1 MRRALSLVWIALSAA
16 VCAASPAVA
25 HPHMFADARLDVT
38 LTPDGKAIESLR
50 HIWRFDDFSSSTML
64 VDLDTN
70 GDGSLD
76 EKELKEAGKIMKE
89 SMGEYKY
96 FQLVTVD
103 GKDVDMDP
111 PDEMVPSW
119 ENNLLYVMFT
129 SRPKHPLPLAGK
141 VDIGVYDPTFYVAI
155 DFTEDD
161 KLVVHKLPANCTK
174 QVIRPD
180 PDQAIA
186 QNQATL
192 DQAFLDPNANNDMS
206 KIFATK
212 LELDC
217 KPAG

>member
-161 KLVVHKLPANCTK
+161 KLVVHKLPANCKK